1 MFQHVLCKKLEA
13 CLYAGRVGQFRS
25 KLQIPNLVAVE
36 ICATPAPSLLNFGF
50 PILDTR
56 SYNRAVFPPRTAA
69 RQAFTMIELV
79 VVLTVLVA
87 PAFTNIKRATD
98 ITNAAYTI
106 KGVLEQARNYALI
119 NNTYAWV
126 GFFEEDGSIASTNP
140 ATSGTGRV
148 LILTVASKDGT
159 IAYKQ
164 PVVSPATP
172 MDSARLVRVTKLVK
186 LDNVHLRTFP
196 NGSGSGSDTF
206 PTRPPIPG
214 NLPDNAKI
222 GDTSPP
228 DSLRPFQHP
237 IEGSSTPAQ
246 YTLSKLIEFSPRG
259 ECRVNNNNYTVRSL
273 IEVGFQPLRGTVL
286 DNSKNC
292 AVQLTGF
299 AGNIKIY
306 QP

>member
-1 MFQHVLCKKLEA
+1 MRHSGSIPPSFRLPVLDL
-13 CLYAGRVGQFRS
+13 
-25 KLQIPNLVAVE
+25 
-36 ICATPAPSLLNFGF
+36 
-50 PILDTR
+50 R
-56 SYNRAVFPPRTAA
+56 SYNRAVFPPRSAT
-69 RQAFTMIELV
+69 RSAFTLIELV
-79 VVLTVLVA
+79 VVIGIIVVLTVLVA

-98 ITNAAYTI
+98 ITSAAYTI
-106 KGVLEQARNYALI
+106 KGVLEQARNYALT

-126 GFFEEDGSIASTNP
+126 GFFEEDGSIASNSP
-140 ATSGTGRV
+140 ATAGMGRV
-148 LILTVASKDGT
+148 VISAVASKDGT

-164 PVVSPATP
+164 PVVSPVTP
-172 MDSARLVRVTKLVK
+172 MDSARLVRVTKLLR

-214 NLPDNAKI
+214 NLADNAKI

-228 DSLRPFQHP
+228 DSLRPFQYP

-246 YTLSKLIEFSPRG
+246 YTFSKVIEFSPRG
-259 ECRVNNNNYTVRSL
+259 ECRVNNNNYTVRPV
-273 IEVGFQPLRGTVL
+273 IEVGFQPVRGAVL

-299 AGNIKIY
+299 GGNIKIY

>member
-1 MFQHVLCKKLEA
+1 M
-13 CLYAGRVGQFRS
+13 GQTG
-25 KLQIPNLVAVE
+25 L
-36 ICATPAPSLLNFGF
+36 SLLRFGF
-50 PILDTR
+50 PILDLR

-69 RQAFTMIELV
+69 RKAFTLIELV
-79 VVLTVLVA
+79 VVIGIIVVLTVLIA
-87 PAFTNIKRATD
+87 PAFTNIKRATNV
-98 ITNAAYTI
+98 TSAAYTI
-106 KGVLEQARNYALI
+106 KGLLEQARNYALI

-126 GFFEEDGSIASTNP
+126 GFFEEDGSITSNSP
-140 ATSGTGRV
+140 ATAGIGRV
-148 LILTVASKDGT
+148 VILTVASKDGT

-164 PVVSPATP
+164 PVVSPAAP
-172 MDSARLVRVTKLVK
+172 MDSVRLVRVTKLVR

-196 NGSGSGSDTF
+196 NGTGSGGDTF
-206 PTRPPIPG
+206 PTRPPISG

-237 IEGSSTPAQ
+237 IESSSAPAQ
-246 YTLSKLIEFSPRG
+246 YTFSKVIEFSPRG
-259 ECRVNNNNYTVRSL
+259 ECRVNNNNYTVRPL
-273 IEVGFQPLRGTVL
+273 IEVDFQSVRGTVL